1 MWCDKGTPK
10 KLPYASTDLNIKA
23 KKALPLTQEIPLVV
37 LLSLPYVF
45 GGDLDFLK
53 KIVRD
58 TKNTILIIFGTFIKI
73 DKWLIWPCCLMAFK
87 GLLFMICIYWP
98 WCRILGSLLF
108 NLDSPLT
115 FARTAVIFC
124 AVGTNSKS
132 SEETPMVK
140 LMDIDHKKERKVVA
154 CQNFI
159 VMTSLSLYLH
169 MSMTHLMT
177 SNWMTCCRHRRSIT
191 TFWMLLPEPHTLIM
205 PYCVCHA
212 RNSTS
217 IKKDWRQ
224 HPIQNG
230 D

>member
-1 MWCDKGTPK
+1 
-10 KLPYASTDLNIKA
+10 
-23 KKALPLTQEIPLVV
+23 
-37 LLSLPYVF
+37 
-45 GGDLDFLK
+45 
-53 KIVRD
+53 
-58 TKNTILIIFGTFIKI
+58 
-73 DKWLIWPCCLMAFK
+73 
-87 GLLFMICIYWP
+87 MICIYWP

-205 PYCVCHA
+205 PYCVCAMPETRHLSKKTEGNTLSKMGIKDLDLSSSENEA
-212 RNSTS
+212 GAHKWNSRKIY
-217 IKKDWRQ
+217 IKTRQ
-224 HPIQNG
+224 
-230 D
+230 